1 MSSSNRTESGVVREI
16 GCSAPRLDAT
26 DKVTGSAVFAAD
38 LYPANLLWAGVKRS
52 EHPHARILS
61 IDTEAA
67 LAIPGVVA
75 VLTHKDI
82 KGSNR
87 LGIFE
92 KDQPILADERVR
104 HYGDAVALLVAE
116 RKEVLAAAM
125 AAVRVKYEALPAL
138 FDPAIAQATDSPVLH
153 PQRPAGNLLIGGEI
167 RCGDAAA
174 ALTQTAYQVTL
185 AVSTGWQ
192 EHAFLETQAGVA
204 QLESDGML
212 TMTVSTQTPFR
223 DRLELAEAI
232 GVSPAKIQVIAPCL
246 GGGFGGKD
254 GITVQGF
261 LALAAMH
268 SGGRPVKLWY
278 SREESILAGTKRH
291 PLQAEYTLGCNRAGK
306 LQALSAR
313 LLFDTG
319 AYASL
324 GSEVFALAMENAGG
338 PYRIPNVAIAGAVVY
353 TNNPISGAFR
363 GFGVPQVAAAM
374 EQAIDELARVGGFDP
389 LELRRQN
396 AVVRGDVSPTGVNLT
411 GTVGIRECLDTLA
424 RHPLWQ
430 QRQSWLSAAPRFKRR
445 GIGIAAVAQSI
456 GYGPAI
462 ADCGNAKLE
471 LLADGRLRV
480 YVGVAD
486 MGQGN
491 ASTYAQIAGHIL
503 GQPLESMELVFPDTA
518 RTLPSGSASAS
529 RTTFTYGNAMIRAA
543 ELLGERIKARAALMV
558 SYQLLHSVKLEDMA
572 LLPGR
577 LLHMPSGR
585 SLPLPLVAT
594 LMDATERM
602 ATATYTAPVNDQ
614 PLASGENLRK
624 HGFPHRIASYGVQL
638 AALKVDTL
646 TGETEVCELLSCI
659 DAGRVLNPQLYEQQ
673 VQGGAAQG
681 LGYALFEEFTVEQ
694 GRIKTGDFSSYILPT
709 SLDIPDMLTVPVSSH
724 EPAGPFGM
732 KGIGEIGIDGVLPAV
747 ANALAAATG
756 QRIAGDALTAEKV
769 LAALRQT
776 GQEAMP

>member
-1 MSSSNRTESGVVREI
+1 MSTSNRGNFGSVREI
-16 GCSAPRLDAT
+16 GCSAPRIDAP
-26 DKVTGSAVFAAD
+26 DKVDGSAVFAAD
-38 LYPANLLWAGVKRS
+38 LYPGNLLWAGVKRS
-52 EHPHARILS
+52 EHAHARILE
-61 IDTEAA
+61 IDLAA
-67 LAIPGVVA
+67 AKAIPGVVA
-75 VLTHKDI
+75 ALTHKDI

-104 HYGDAVALLVAE
+104 HFGDAVALLVAE
-116 RKEVLAAAM
+116 SKEALSLALAA
-125 AAVRVKYEALPAL
+125 VQVDYEVLPAL
-138 FDPAIAQATDSPVLH
+138 FDPALAQEVDSPVLH
-153 PQRPAGNLLIGGEI
+153 PHRPAGNLLTGGEL
-167 RCGDAAA
+167 RCGDAAM
-174 ALTQTAYQVTL
+174 ALKKAVFQTTL
-185 AVSTGWQ
+185 TVATGWQ

-204 QLESDGML
+204 WMEPDGVL
-212 TMTVSTQTPFR
+212 SMTVSTQTPFR

-232 GVSPAKIQVIAPCL
+232 GLPPAKIHVMAPCL

-261 LALAAMH
+261 LALAALH

-291 PLQAEYTLGCNRAGK
+291 PFQAEYTLGCSRDGE

-338 PYRIPNVAIAGAVVY
+338 PYRIPNVEIQGAVVY
-353 TNNPISGAFR
+353 TNNPVAGAFR
-363 GFGVPQVAAAM
+363 GFGVPQAAAAM
-374 EQAIDELARVGGFDP
+374 EQTLDELARVGGFDP
-389 LELRRQN
+389 LELRRKN
-396 AVVRGDVSPTGVNLT
+396 ALRRGDTSPTGVIVT
-411 GTVGIRECLDTLA
+411 GTVGIVECLDELE

-430 QRQSWLSAAPRFKRR
+430 QRESWLAAAPSFKRR
-445 GIGIAAVAQSI
+445 GVGIAAVAQSI

-471 LLADGRLRV
+471 ILADGKVRV

-503 GQPLESMELVFPDTA
+503 GQPMDAMELVFPDTA
-518 RTLPSGSASAS
+518 RTLPSGSSSAS

-543 ELLGERIKARAALMV
+543 ELLGERIKARAALMI
-558 SYQLLHSVKLEDMA
+558 SFQLLHSVKLEDVF

-577 LLHMPSGR
+577 VLHIPSGR
-585 SLPLPLVAT
+585 SVPLPLVAMM
-594 LMDATERM
+594 LDQAERM
-602 ATATYTAPVNDQ
+602 ATASYTAPVNDQ
-614 PLASGENLRK
+614 TVESGANLRI
-624 HGFPHRIASYGVQL
+624 HGFPHRLASYGVQL
-638 AALKVDTL
+638 VALEADTL
-646 TGETEVCELLSCI
+646 TGETSVCELLSCI

-681 LGYALFEEFTVEQ
+681 LGYALFEEFAVEQ
-694 GRIKTGDFSSYILPT
+694 GRIRTCDFSTYILPT
-709 SLDIPDMLTVPVSSH
+709 TMDVPDMLTLPVSSH

-732 KGIGEIGIDGVLPAV
+732 KGVGEIGIDAVFPAV
-747 ANALAAATG
+747 ANALTAAIG
-756 QRIAGDALTAEKV
+756 SRIAGGTMSAEKV
-769 LAALRQT
+769 LNAFRAT
-776 GQEAMP
+776 GQEAAP

>member
-1 MSSSNRTESGVVREI
+1 MPTSNRGNFGSVREI
-16 GCSAPRLDAT
+16 GCSAPRLDAP
-26 DKVTGSAVFAAD
+26 DKVDGSAIFAAD
-38 LYPANLLWAGVKRS
+38 IYPTNLLWVGVKRS
-52 EHPHARILS
+52 DHSHARILA
-61 IDTEAA
+61 IDLSAA

-75 VLTHKDI
+75 ALTHKDI
-82 KGSNR
+82 RGSNR

-116 RKEVLAAAM
+116 SKETLSLALAA
-125 AAVRVKYEALPAL
+125 VHVEYEVLPAL
-138 FDPAIAQATDSPVLH
+138 FEPELAQAVESPVLH
-153 PQRPAGNLLIGGEI
+153 PHRPAGNLLTGGEI
-167 RCGDAAA
+167 RCGDAAM
-174 ALTQTAYQVTL
+174 ALKQAVFQTTL
-185 AVSTGWQ
+185 TVATGWQ

-204 QLESDGML
+204 WMEADGVL
-212 TMTVSTQTPFR
+212 SMTVSTQTPFR
-223 DRLELAEAI
+223 DRFELAEAI
-232 GVSPAKIQVIAPCL
+232 GLPPAKIHVIAPCL

-291 PLQAEYTLGCNRAGK
+291 PLQAEYTLGCSRTGE

-338 PYRIPNVAIAGAVVY
+338 PYRIPNVEIHGAVVY
-353 TNNPISGAFR
+353 TNNPVAGAFR
-363 GFGVPQVAAAM
+363 GFGVPQAAAAM
-374 EQAIDELARVGGFDP
+374 EQTLDELARVGGFDP
-389 LELRRQN
+389 LELRRKN
-396 AVVRGDVSPTGVNLT
+396 ALRRGDTSPTGVIVT
-411 GTVGIRECLDTLA
+411 GTVGIVECLDELE

-430 QRQSWLSAAPRFKRR
+430 QRESWLAAAPHFKRR
-445 GIGIAAVAQSI
+445 GVGIAAVAQSI

-471 LLADGRLRV
+471 ILADGKVRV

-503 GQPLESMELVFPDTA
+503 GQPMDAMELVFPDTA
-518 RTLPSGSASAS
+518 RTLPSGSSSAS

-543 ELLGERIKARAALMV
+543 ELLGERIKARAALMI
-558 SYQLLHSVKLEDMA
+558 SFQLLHSVKLEDMF

-577 LLHMPSGR
+577 VLHIPSGR
-585 SLPLPLVAT
+585 SVPLPLVAMM
-594 LMDATERM
+594 LDQAERT
-602 ATATYTAPVNDQ
+602 ATASYTAPVNDQ
-614 PLASGENLRK
+614 TVESGANLRM
-624 HGFPHRIASYGVQL
+624 HGFPHRLASYGVQL
-638 AALKVDTL
+638 VALEADTL
-646 TGETEVCELLSCI
+646 TGETSVCELLSCI

-694 GRIKTGDFSSYILPT
+694 GRIRTCDFSTYILPT
-709 SLDIPDMLTVPVSSH
+709 TMDVPDMLTLPVSSH

-732 KGIGEIGIDGVLPAV
+732 KGVGEIGIDAVFPAV
-747 ANALAAATG
+747 ANALTAATG
-756 QRIAGDALTAEKV
+756 RRIAGGTMSAEKV
-769 LAALRQT
+769 LNAFRAT
-776 GQEAMP
+776 GQEAAL

>member
-1 MSSSNRTESGVVREI
+1 MSNNNRKIAAGVKEI
-16 GCSAPRLDAT
+16 GCSAPRLDAI

-38 LYPANLLWAGVKRS
+38 LYPADLLWAGVKRP
-52 EHPHARILS
+52 EHPHARILA
-61 IDTEAA
+61 IDTAAA

-75 VLTHKDI
+75 ALTYKDI

-116 RKEVLAAAM
+116 SKEALAAAV
-125 AAVRVKYEALPAL
+125 AAVRVEYDSLPTL
-138 FDPAIAQATDSPVLH
+138 FDPAVAQAADSPILH

-167 RCGDAAA
+167 RRGDAAT
-174 ALTQTAYQVTL
+174 ALTQAVYQVTL
-185 AVSTGWQ
+185 AVSTTWQ

-204 QLESDGML
+204 QLESDGTL

-232 GVSPAKIQVIAPCL
+232 GLSPAKIHVIAPCL

-261 LALAAMH
+261 LALAALH

-291 PLQAEYTLGCNRAGK
+291 PLQAEYTLGCSRDGQ
-306 LQALSAR
+306 LQALSAC

-338 PYRIPNVAIAGAVVY
+338 PYRIPHVAIDGAVVY

-374 EQAIDELARVGGFDP
+374 EQALDALARIGGFDP

-396 AVVRGDVSPTGVNLT
+396 AVVRGDTSPTGVVLT
-411 GTVGIRECLDTLA
+411 GTVGIGECLDTLE

-430 QRQSWLSAAPRFKRR
+430 QRQSWLKAAPRFKRR

-471 LLADGRLRV
+471 LLADGSLRV
-480 YVGVAD
+480 YVGVSD

-491 ASTYAQIAGHIL
+491 ASTYAQITGHIL
-503 GQPLESMELVFPDTA
+503 GQPQESMELVFPDTA

-529 RTTFTYGNAMIRAA
+529 RTTFTYGNAMIQAA
-543 ELLGERIKARAALMV
+543 ELLGERIKARAALMI
-558 SYQLLHSVKLEDMA
+558 SFQLLHSVKLEDMA

-577 LLHMPSGR
+577 LLHVPSGR
-585 SLPLPLVAT
+585 SVPLALVAT

-602 ATATYTAPVNDQ
+602 ATASYTAPVNDQ
-614 PLASGENLRK
+614 PLDSGANLRM
-624 HGFPHRIASYGVQL
+624 HGFPHRLASYGVQL
-638 AALKVDTL
+638 AALEVDTL
-646 TGETEVCELLSCI
+646 TGETAVCQLLSCI

-681 LGYALFEEFTVEQ
+681 LGYALFEEFTVNQ
-694 GRIKTGDFSSYILPT
+694 GRIRTGDLSTYILPT
-709 SLDIPDMLTVPVSSH
+709 ALDVPDMLTVPISSH

-732 KGIGEIGIDGVLPAV
+732 KGIGEIGIDGVLPAI

-756 QRIAGDALTAEKV
+756 CRIGGGTLNAEKV